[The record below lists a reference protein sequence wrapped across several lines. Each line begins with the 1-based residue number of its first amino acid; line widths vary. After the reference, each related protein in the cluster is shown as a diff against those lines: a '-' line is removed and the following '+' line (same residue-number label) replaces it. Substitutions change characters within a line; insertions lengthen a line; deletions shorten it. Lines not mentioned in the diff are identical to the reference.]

1 MCGGTGTRL
10 GSGAVGD
17 LGRPAVDDLAGT
29 ATTAQAGHHRTAAR
43 ETRLPLVRKAAGM
56 DCVFCRIVS
65 GTADASVVYD
75 DDRLLAFCDLNPVNP
90 GHVLIIPKAH
100 GVGLADL
107 NESDGS
113 RMFMVAQRMAAAL
126 HRSGLRCEGVN
137 LFLADGEAA
146 GQEIFHVHLHVFPR
160 YAGDYFRLDSGQRRA
175 PRRDLDEIAARV
187 RAEL

>member
-1 MCGGTGTRL
+1 M
-10 GSGAVGD
+10 
-17 LGRPAVDDLAGT
+17 
-29 ATTAQAGHHRTAAR
+29 
-43 ETRLPLVRKAAGM
+43 RKATGM

-65 GTADASVVYD
+65 GTADASIVYD

-100 GVGLADL
+100 GVGLAHVDQ
-107 NESDGS
+107 SDGS
-113 RMFMVAQRMAAAL
+113 RMFLVAQRMAAAL
-126 HRSGLRCEGVN
+126 RRSGLRCEGVN

-160 YAGDYFRLDSGQRRA
+160 YAGDNFRLHPGQRRA
-175 PRRDLDEIAARV
+175 SRRGLDEIAARV